1 MSSTGEAGKLERRL
15 LRQMSQLNRR
25 FGLIEPGDR
34 IMVAISGGKDSWA
47 MLHLLRA
54 YERMLPFSYELVAVN
69 LDQGHP
75 GFPVERLREHLDAH
89 GFAHRLVAADT
100 YSVVKANTKPG
111 KAFCSLCSRLRRG
124 ILYDVAVEL
133 GATKIALGHH
143 RDDVIETLLLNLFY
157 AGQLKAM
164 PAKLH
169 SDDGRNVVIR
179 PLASSAEADI
189 AAWVA
194 LQDIPVVP
202 CDLCGAQPDL
212 KRAQVK
218 QLLAT
223 LERDNPLLR
232 KHLLAAVGNV
242 KPSHLWDE
250 ALGAGVARGR
260 DPFLD
265 EDDAAA
271 ELAQLRVE

>member
-1 MSSTGEAGKLERRL
+1 
-15 LRQMSQLNRR
+15 
-25 FGLIEPGDR
+25 
-34 IMVAISGGKDSWA
+34 
-47 MLHLLRA
+47 
-54 YERMLPFSYELVAVN
+54 
-69 LDQGHP
+69 
-75 GFPVERLREHLDAH
+75 
-89 GFAHRLVAADT
+89 
-100 YSVVKANTKPG
+100 
-111 KAFCSLCSRLRRG
+111 
-124 ILYDVAVEL
+124 
-133 GATKIALGHH
+133 
-143 RDDVIETLLLNLFY
+143 VIETLLLNMFY

-169 SDDGRNVVIR
+169 SDDGRNVIIR
-179 PLASSAEADI
+179 PLASCAEADI

-194 LQDIPVVP
+194 LQGFPVVP
-202 CDLCGAQPDL
+202 CDLCGAQPNL

-242 KPSHLWDE
+242 KPSHLWDL

-265 EDDAAA
+265 DEHDDGA